1 MKRRVFVTG
10 LGVVSPIG
18 NDVKSFSDAIF
29 AGQCGFA
36 PVTRFDA
43 SNLLTHFAAEVK
55 DYSSRFRDVKIEFG
69 LSAAKEAV
77 NYANQNNDI
86 SMEDYYQGKNTSIH
100 CGLGLELFSP
110 SDLIEMQHS
119 DFTLPDKEEERLFY
133 LTTPADL
140 LVQLLSHKMGVTI
153 PPVIHVSAC
162 AASTDAIGTA
172 YLAIRDGHADM
183 ILAGGA
189 DSMINPMGFAGFT
202 RLGALSERNQSP
214 ESASRPFDI
223 SRDGFVLGEGAGFLV
238 LEEKEQAFTRGAKL
252 IAEIKGYCNSLDA
265 YNVSDPH
272 PEGKGAITA
281 MEMAIKDAGLDI
293 SDISA
298 INAHGTGTLKN
309 DPVECLAI
317 KKVFKEKYLDT
328 PISGTKS
335 MIGHLISAAGAVET
349 IASIICLEKQKLHPT
364 ANLTTPDPACQ
375 LDHVIG
381 VPRET
386 KLNHILKNSF
396 GFGGQNASLVVSKC

>member
-1 MKRRVFVTG
+1 VKRRVFVTG
-10 LGVVSPIG
+10 IGVISPIG
-18 NDVKSFSDAIF
+18 NDVISFSDALF
-29 AGQCGFA
+29 LGHCGFA

-43 SNLLTHFAAEVK
+43 SGLLTHFAAEVK
-55 DYSSRFRDVKIEFG
+55 DHSAHFRDVKIEFG
-69 LSAAKEAV
+69 LTASKEAV
-77 NYANQNNDI
+77 SYANQNNDI
-86 SMEDYYQGKNTSIH
+86 PLIDFYQGKKTSIH
-100 CGLGLELFSP
+100 CGIGLELFSP
-110 SDLIEMQHS
+110 SDLIKMQQS
-119 DFTLPDKEEERLFY
+119 DFSLPENKEEQMYY

-140 LVQLLSHKMGVTI
+140 VVRFLSQKMGVTL
-153 PPVIHVSAC
+153 PPLMHISAC

-172 YLAIRDGHADM
+172 YLAIQEGKADM
-183 ILAGGA
+183 VLAGGT

-223 SRDGFVLGEGAGFLV
+223 SRDGFVLGEGAGFIV
-238 LEEKEQAFTRGAKL
+238 LEEKEQASARGAKL
-252 IAEIKGYCNSLDA
+252 LAEIKGYGNSLDA

-272 PEGKGAITA
+272 PEGAGAIKA
-281 MEMAIKDAGLDI
+281 MEMAISDAGLDY

-298 INAHGTGTLKN
+298 INAHGTGTPKN

-317 KKVFKEKYLDT
+317 KKVFREKYMSI
-328 PISGTKS
+328 PVIGTKS

-349 IASIICLEKQKLHPT
+349 IASILCLEKQMLHAT

-381 VPRET
+381 SPRKTE
-386 KLNHILKNSF
+386 LNHILKNSF